1 MGLGLPKFYLGNAFS
16 QPSSGGHSQK
26 DRHMPNLHR
35 RAPLTA
41 ASALALAVAGTLAL
55 TDVAAAAPGS
65 SVTSAPLAQGLY
77 QSAYSERNDVLWA
90 TASVG
95 QPPAAVTRSRLVRLD
110 PDTLEVE
117 AAYDAPLDATDGT
130 IEAVYGIDVDDEH
143 NTVWVTNTRND
154 SVAVYSQ
161 RTGRH
166 LATVP
171 GVEHAREIVVDE
183 ERDLVWASA
192 YGSGSVVAFDSR
204 TYREVRRVTVEGA
217 GPTGLALD
225 ERTGAV
231 HAADFTHDRI
241 LRITPRSDVPQVI
254 PTGDGPLSVALSA
267 DGRTAYTADQ
277 GAGTVSV
284 VDLRTGTLIRSTV
297 TGEGAKS
304 VATDPR
310 SGRILVVNRLAGSV
324 SVVAPRSGTVTETI
338 LTAAL
343 PNHVHVRD
351 DGVAYVLDKSAS
363 GPAGEDRVTRIV
375 LAGPRGVS
383 R

>member
-1 MGLGLPKFYLGNAFS
+1 
-16 QPSSGGHSQK
+16 
-26 DRHMPNLHR
+26 MPTLTRRVHR
-35 RAPLTA
+35 
-41 ASALALAVAGTLAL
+41 
-55 TDVAAAAPGS
+55 AAAAAVVLAAAGVLTPAAPATAAPATGT
-65 SVTSAPLAQGLY
+65 SVTSAPLVAGLY
-77 QSAYSERNDVLWA
+77 QSAYSERNDALWA

-117 AAYDAPLDATDGT
+117 AAYDAPQDPRDGT

-143 NTVWVTNTRND
+143 NTVWVTNTRDD

-171 GVEHAREIVVDE
+171 GVAHAREVVVDE
-183 ERDLVWASA
+183 KRNLVWATA

-204 TYREVRRVTVEGA
+204 TYEEVRRVTVEGA
-217 GPTGLALD
+217 GPTGLAVD

-231 HAADFTHDRI
+231 HAADFTHDRVI
-241 LRITPRSDVPQVI
+241 RITSRSAVPRLI
-254 PTGDGPLSVALSA
+254 PTGDGPLSVSLSA

-284 VDLRTGTLIRSTV
+284 VDLRAGEVTRSIP

-304 VATDPR
+304 VATHPR
-310 SGRILVVNRLAGSV
+310 SGRVLVVNRLAGSV
-324 SVVAPRSGTVTETI
+324 SVVAPRTGTVTGTVV
-338 LTAAL
+338 TAAL
-343 PNHVHVRD
+343 PNHVQVRD
-351 DGVAYVLDKSAS
+351 DGTAYVLDKSAS
-363 GPAGEDRVTRIV
+363 GPDGEDRVTRIV
-375 LAGPRGVS
+375 LAAR
-383 R
+383 

>member
-1 MGLGLPKFYLGNAFS
+1 
-16 QPSSGGHSQK
+16 
-26 DRHMPNLHR
+26 MPTLHR
-35 RAPLTA
+35 RVPLTA
-41 ASALALAVAGTLAL
+41 AGAAVLALAGALVPAGAE
-55 TDVAAAAPGS
+55 AAAPAS
-65 SVTSAPLAQGLY
+65 SVTSAPLVQGLY

-95 QPPAAVTRSRLVRLD
+95 QPPAAVTRSQLVRLD
-110 PDTLEVE
+110 PDTLAVE
-117 AAYDAPLDATDGT
+117 AAYDAPLDETDGT

-171 GVEHAREIVVDE
+171 GVAHAREVVVDE

-204 TYREVRRVTVEGA
+204 TYQEVRRVTVEGA

-225 ERTGAV
+225 ERTGTV

-241 LRITPRSDVPQVI
+241 LSITPRSDVPRTA

-284 VDLRTGTLIRSTV
+284 VDLRKGAVTRSMT

-304 VATDPR
+304 VATDPC
-310 SGRILVVNRLAGSV
+310 SGRVLVVNRLAATV
-324 SVVAPRSGTVTETI
+324 SVVVPRPGTVTETI
-338 LTAAL
+338 ATAAL

-351 DGVAYVLDKSAS
+351 DGTAYVLDKSAS
-363 GPAGEDRVTRIV
+363 GPGGEDRVTRIT
-375 LAGPRGVS
+375 LAAR
-383 R
+383 